1 MYERSAVCFSHSKDR
16 NLFASYFVSLKNEL
30 QYLFPVPLRVA
41 KPLVLLRTIYAS
53 NVIWVSL
60 FFYWMLY

>member
-1 MYERSAVCFSHSKDR
+1 MYKRSAVCFSHRKDR

-30 QYLFPVPLRVA
+30 QYLFPEPLRVA

-53 NVIWVSL
+53 NVI
-60 FFYWMLY
+60 